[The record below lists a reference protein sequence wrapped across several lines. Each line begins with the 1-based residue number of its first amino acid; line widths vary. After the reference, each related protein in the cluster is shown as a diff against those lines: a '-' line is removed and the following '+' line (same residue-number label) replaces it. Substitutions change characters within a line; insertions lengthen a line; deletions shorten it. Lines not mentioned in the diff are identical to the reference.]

1 MGNPDW
7 GALAV
12 FVPFARGGQLVQ
24 VAVPGYKETMIATVL
39 DGARETLAF
48 DIYVT
53 PLPDGGRSQ
62 RVLDDWS
69 ELFPGFC
76 LYYPRPCHHGHA
88 LAAVGGGLC
97 SSWLGC

>member
-53 PLPDGGRSQ
+53 PLPDGGVRS
-62 RVLDDWS
+62 
-69 ELFPGFC
+69 
-76 LYYPRPCHHGHA
+76 
-88 LAAVGGGLC
+88 
-97 SSWLGC
+97 GCWMTGASCFRDFVCIIRAPVITAMRWRQ